1 MRIHDLMRIRKV
13 VASAAV
19 ALGMLPIV
27 FCAGS
32 SACAEEAQ
40 GHFDGTWD
48 AILSCPNSNGA
59 LGYSF
64 EFPAIVKHGVL
75 HAEKGNK
82 GEPGWLQIDG
92 SIDADGSANLY
103 ASGLVGAAPY
113 AVGQRPAGTQY
124 GYHID
129 SKFTDTTGAGHRVE
143 GRPCT
148 VTFKKI

>member
-1 MRIHDLMRIRKV
+1 MRIRDLMRIRKV
-13 VASAAV
+13 VASAAA

-40 GHFDGTWD
+40 GRFDGTWD